1 MKLTVNTENL
11 YYLNC
16 SWEVTEI
23 AEEVYKRCILD
34 AQDLEEARDSL
45 EEALDLEMIYTAR
58 QWAIMAEY
66 QSPDE
71 ANYNTAYEE
80 FLETLYRHF
89 YEIVEE
95 EEL

>member
-1 MKLTVNTENL
+1 MKLKVNTENL

-16 SWEVTEI
+16 SWDVTEI
-23 AEEVYKRCILD
+23 AEEVYNRCILD

-58 QWAIMAEY
+58 QWAVMAEY
-66 QSPDE
+66 QTPGE
-71 ANYNTAYEE
+71 ANFDQAYEM
-80 FLETLYRHF
+80 FYDDLCRHF

-95 EEL
+95 TE

>member
-16 SWEVTEI
+16 GWDVTEI
-23 AEEVYKRCILD
+23 AEDVYNRCILD

-45 EEALDLEMIYTAR
+45 EEALDIEMIYTAR
-58 QWAIMAEY
+58 QWAVMAEY
-66 QSPDE
+66 QTPDE
-71 ANYNTAYEE
+71 ADFNKAYEM
-80 FLETLYRHF
+80 FYDDLCRHF

-95 EEL
+95 TE

>member
-16 SWEVTEI
+16 SWEVTDI
-23 AEEVYKRCILD
+23 AEEVYKRCCLD
-34 AQDLEEARDSL
+34 AEDLEEARDSL
-45 EEALDLEMIYTAR
+45 PEALDLEMIYTAR

-71 ANYNTAYEE
+71 ADYDKAYEE
-80 FLETLYRHF
+80 FLETLYSNF

-95 EEL
+95 AE

>member
-16 SWEVTEI
+16 GWDVAEI

-45 EEALDLEMIYTAR
+45 PEALDLEMIYTAR
-58 QWAIMAEY
+58 QWAIMQEY
-66 QSPDE
+66 QTPDE
-71 ANYNTAYEE
+71 ADYNEAYEE
-80 FLETLYRHF
+80 FLETLYDHF
-89 YEIVEE
+89 YEVVEE

>member
-16 SWEVTEI
+16 SWEATDI

-45 EEALDLEMIYTAR
+45 AEALDLEMIYTAR
-58 QWAIMAEY
+58 QWTIMAEY
-66 QSPDE
+66 QTPDE
-71 ANYNTAYEE
+71 ADYNKAYGE
-80 FLETLYRHF
+80 FLETLYKHF

-95 EEL
+95 EDL